1 MAKNFSRDL
10 ADKLLDKLSHDD
22 DFRAQFQRDPYAAME
37 SLGYQT
43 DQAQRGVEGA
53 DPVVC
58 CAGLAGN
65 LASKDDIRKARGKLR
80 EQLTSVPFHY
90 AVSI

>member
-22 DFRAQFQRDPYAAME
+22 DFREQFQLDPHAALAQ
-37 SLGYQT
+37 LGHAT
-43 DQAQRGVEGA
+43 PDADRGIAGT

-58 CAGLAGN
+58 MGSMQ
-65 LASKDDIRKARGKLR
+65 LASKDAIRAARADLHD
-80 EQLTSVPFHY
+80 QLTKSPFSY
-90 AVSI
+90 DVTV